1 MPGTGRYIR
10 EQSHKLSEQAHSGGK
25 GTGRGQQKVPGKH
38 EKTSVDDWR
47 PPGVSTL
54 KFIAVRSLI
63 VLINPK
69 SVIYLQK
76 GKNKGTK
83 ILLITTLVK
92 VDKLGFKCVKKNV

>member
-1 MPGTGRYIR
+1 MASAVTDYLLRNLTARNLRICGCDPPTLVPGTGRYIR

-63 VLINPK
+63 VLDCN
-69 SVIYLQK
+69 
-76 GKNKGTK
+76 
-83 ILLITTLVK
+83 
-92 VDKLGFKCVKKNV
+92 FF